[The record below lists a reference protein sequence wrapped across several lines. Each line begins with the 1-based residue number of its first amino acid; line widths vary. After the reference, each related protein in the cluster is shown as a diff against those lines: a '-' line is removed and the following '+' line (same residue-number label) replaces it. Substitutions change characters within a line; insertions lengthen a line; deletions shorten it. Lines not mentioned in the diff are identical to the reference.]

1 MYVYIY
7 IYIYVCVFWN
17 IEIICIYI
25 YVYICIYIYICMYVY
40 IYIYMYVC
48 IYIYIYKLTTNHRF
62 YGLCISVDVRWKHPA
77 PLQMP
82 KTPRLDKAS
91 DQCSMPWLYQ
101 LRTGL
106 QLVMGTYHGE
116 IFVKGSWEAIFR
128 VTDDFYS
135 SDFTSHN
142 NTSWRVVWDFTPHRN
157 SSRRVVV
164 WDFASHNDT

>member
-1 MYVYIY
+1 MKLIIYIYMCVCYETLKLYVYIY
-7 IYIYVCVFWN
+7 N
-17 IEIICIYI
+17 
-25 YVYICIYIYICMYVY
+25 
-40 IYIYMYVC
+40 
-48 IYIYIYKLTTNHRF
+48 YIYKLTTNHRF
-62 YGLCISVDVRWKHPA
+62 YGHCISVDVRWKHPA

-128 VTDDFYS
+128 VTDEFYS
-135 SDFTSHN
+135 SDFTSHKIHHGEV
-142 NTSWRVVWDFTPHRN
+142 TLHHITIHHEGWYETLHHIKFITEK
-157 SSRRVVV
+157 
-164 WDFASHNDT
+164 